1 VIRRHHQSTGRKPGI
16 KDRGTLNMISIGNP
30 KKTSPGDFES
40 TGGFQNRAS
49 NHPSRARQEAVNG
62 DARSEVDEP
71 NQKRQ

>member
-1 VIRRHHQSTGRKPGI
+1 
-16 KDRGTLNMISIGNP
+16 MISIGNP

-40 TGGFQNRAS
+40 RARIQKGRAS

-71 NQKRQ
+71 NQKLQ

>member
-1 VIRRHHQSTGRKPGI
+1 VIRRHHQSTGRKPGV

-30 KKTSPGDFES
+30 KKTSPGDFRVKV
-40 TGGFQNRAS
+40 QNRAS

-71 NQKRQ
+71 NQKLQ